1 MPTKVILKYILTYF
15 LDCNLINYHSTTEI
29 QLGNHPKYVRK
40 SLKINNLILYIKST
54 IALVSLWVCFF
65 MFVIIFLVS
74 ILFILTICLSSFYAV
89 RPFYFTPIYVFVTIL
104 YCPSCLFYPY
114 VCHHFILSV
123 LFILVLCVCHHFIL
137 SILFILDHAMF
148 VSGPQYQWQTLPA
161 FFRKA

>member
-1 MPTKVILKYILTYF
+1 MAILGLFLGYFHTIFYYFLRYTTSPWSITKFTYF
-15 LDCNLINYHSTTEI
+15 GIM
-29 QLGNHPKYVRK
+29 K
-40 SLKINNLILYIKST
+40 ILYIKST
-54 IALVSLWVCFF
+54 IVLVSLWVCFF

-114 VCHHFILSV
+114 VCHHFVLSV
-123 LFILVLCVCHHFIL
+123 LFILLLCVCHHSIL

-161 FFRKA
+161 F